1 MNYTINDSISNYK
14 YIGID
19 GFHYAGYDI
28 VVNETSLFEES
39 LPYIGLLIFRQRI
52 VFPNNLFLYIKIILD
67 DKFTIKLISDILIYS
82 QGLS

>member
-1 MNYTINDSISNYK
+1 MNYIVNDFISNWK
-14 YIGID
+14 YISVD

-28 VVNETSLFEES
+28 VVNETPLLKES
-39 LPYIGLLIFRQRI
+39 LPYISLLIFRQRI

-67 DKFTIKLISDILIYS
+67 DKFTIKLIGDILIYS